1 MVKKS
6 LALRYSFRSGDKE
19 CHTLWDKA
27 SGFDL
32 RLMNTNRKDY
42 VTMTTTP
49 GTSLVVLKFPASDG
63 AANMLGRLESL
74 QKQQL
79 ITVVDGAIVSWP
91 AGAKKP
97 KTEQLRSMTG
107 VGALGGAFWGML
119 FGLLFFVP
127 FFGLAVGAA
136 MGALAGHF
144 AHYGIDDDFINSVR
158 SKITPGTSAL
168 FLLTSG
174 AVLDKVVEAVKDI
187 QFEIIQTNLSK
198 EQEAALKEAFG
209 E

>member
-1 MVKKS
+1 MAT
-6 LALRYSFRSGDKE
+6 LTALRFPTAQGAE
-19 CHTLWDKA
+19 TL
-27 SGFDL
+27 L
-32 RLMNTNRKDY
+32 
-42 VTMTTTP
+42 TT
-49 GTSLVVLKFPASDG
+49 
-63 AANMLGRLESL
+63 LETL

-79 ITVVDGAIVSWP
+79 ILVEDGAIVTWP
-91 AGAKKP
+91 AEAKKP
-97 KTEQLRSMTG
+97 KTKQLHNLTG
-107 VGALGGAFWGML
+107 AGAMGGAFWGML

-127 FFGLAVGAA
+127 FFGLAIGAA

-144 AHYGIDDDFINSVR
+144 SNYGIDEDFINSVR

-174 AVLDKVVEAVKDI
+174 AVVDKVAAAVKGQ

-198 EQEAALKEAFG
+198 EQEDQLRADFG

>member
-1 MVKKS
+1 M
-6 LALRYSFRSGDKE
+6 A
-19 CHTLWDKA
+19 T
-27 SGFDL
+27 
-32 RLMNTNRKDY
+32 
-42 VTMTTTP
+42 
-49 GTSLVVLKFPASDG
+49 LVVFKFPTAEG
-63 AANMLGRLESL
+63 AGTMLSTLESL

-79 ITVVDGAIVSWP
+79 IQINDGAILTWP
-91 AGAKKP
+91 AGKSKP
-97 KTEQLRSMTG
+97 KTKQLANMTG

-136 MGALAGHF
+136 VGALMGHF
-144 AHYGIDDDFINSVR
+144 AHYGIDESFINQVR

-168 FLLTSG
+168 FLLETG
-174 AVLDKVVEAVKDI
+174 AVVDKVAEAVKDQ

-198 EQEAALKEAFG
+198 EQEDKLRADFAE